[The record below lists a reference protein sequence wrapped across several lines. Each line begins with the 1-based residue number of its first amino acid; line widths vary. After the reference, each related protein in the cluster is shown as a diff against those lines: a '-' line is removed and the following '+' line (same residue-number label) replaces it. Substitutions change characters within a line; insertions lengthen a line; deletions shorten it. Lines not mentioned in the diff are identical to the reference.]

1 MRNITHLLLSLD
13 RLNEDGICARL
24 NIGLCDLQRLF
35 ITASSRQRIGTN
47 HQVHI
52 RIAGSIL
59 CGVDLADH
67 RIQRN
72 DGMILKMTAALRILL
87 ILNKYRANV

>member
-1 MRNITHLLLSLD
+1 MMRNITHLLLSLD

-47 HQVHI
+47 HQVLS
-52 RIAGSIL
+52 GSLEASFAAWIL
-59 CGVDLADH
+59 P
-67 RIQRN
+67 IIESN
-72 DGMILKMTAALRILL
+72 GMMA
-87 ILNKYRANV
+87 

>member
-1 MRNITHLLLSLD
+1 MMRNITHLLLSLD

-59 CGVDLADH
+59 AAWILP
-67 RIQRN
+67 IIESN
-72 DGMILKMTAALRILL
+72 GMMA
-87 ILNKYRANV
+87 